1 MTEPDPRPAA
11 SSPAGGASSAAEAAA
26 FSDAP
31 SGAISPRAPSGA
43 TSSRAPAEA
52 APPRVPSGATVLTVI
67 LNWRSAEMT
76 LDAAAAALRAM
87 EGIAG
92 AITIVDN
99 DFGDGSEERL
109 RAEVAARGW
118 ERVRVIQS
126 GWNGGYGAGNNV
138 GIRAGLPD
146 GSAPDYVYTLNS
158 DAFPAADAIRLLR
171 DHLEAHPEVGFA
183 GSYIHGTDGAP
194 HTTCFRFPSVW
205 SSFRARRGPGRS
217 PGSCAATW
225 SPWRS
230 RARA

>member
-11 SSPAGGASSAAEAAA
+11 SSPAGGASSAAASAA

-99 DFGDGSEERL
+99 DSGDGSEERL

-118 ERVRVIQS
+118 DRVRVIQS
-126 GWNGGYGAGNNV
+126 GRPAWMPTL
-138 GIRAGLPD
+138 LP
-146 GSAPDYVYTLNS
+146 AP
-158 DAFPAADAIRLLR
+158 
-171 DHLEAHPEVGFA
+171 
-183 GSYIHGTDGAP
+183 
-194 HTTCFRFPSVW
+194 
-205 SSFRARRGPGRS
+205 
-217 PGSCAATW
+217 
-225 SPWRS
+225 
-230 RARA
+230 